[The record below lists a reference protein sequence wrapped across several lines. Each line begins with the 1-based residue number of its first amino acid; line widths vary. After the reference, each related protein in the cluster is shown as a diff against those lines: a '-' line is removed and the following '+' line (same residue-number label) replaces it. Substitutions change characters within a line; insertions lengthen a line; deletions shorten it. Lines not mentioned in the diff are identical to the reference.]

1 MTKFAVTEV
10 EETNATGYPAE
21 FAKAVKGRHVR
32 QLAKAAGLDAFGI
45 NLVRLEPG
53 AWSSQRHWH
62 SHEDELVVMQ
72 QGEAVLVTDEGE
84 TVMRPGDCA
93 GFPAGVENAHHLINR
108 SDEDCVFLVVG
119 SRSDSDACD
128 YPDIDLKALPGRYS
142 GVGAFTRKDGTH
154 Y

>member
-1 MTKFAVTEV
+1 MCIRGEQSLVEVDVKLLWGEYSLKSVEGAVV
-10 EETNATGYPAE
+10 LSFGC
-21 FAKAVKGRHVR
+21 KAG
-32 QLAKAAGLDAFGI
+32 
-45 NLVRLEPG
+45 
-53 AWSSQRHWH
+53 
-62 SHEDELVVMQ
+62 VVMQ

-84 TVMRPGDCA
+84 TMMRPGDCA

-142 GVGAFTRKDGTH
+142 GVGAFTRKDGSH

>member
-1 MTKFAVTEV
+1 MKKFASSDV
-10 EETNATGYPAE
+10 EEASGTGYPAE
-21 FAKAVKGRHVR
+21 FAEAVAGRHTKR
-32 QLAKAAGLDAFGI
+32 LSTAAGLDQFGV

-62 SHEDELVVMQ
+62 SDEDEFVIIQ
-72 QGEAVLVTDEGE
+72 SGEAVLVSEEGE
-84 TVMRPGDCA
+84 TVMKAGDFA
-93 GFPAGVENAHHLINR
+93 GFPAGVEDAHHLVNK
-108 SDEDCVFLVVG
+108 SEEDCVFLVVG

-142 GVGAFTRKDGTH
+142 GVGGFTRKDGSH